1 MFESL
6 YRIDW
11 DLLHRQKRVLVDRAS
26 KDRLKPSVAEAL
38 WGIVHLL
45 DALQDDAVAAGRW
58 TFPGERGV
66 REVRHG
72 KQP

>member
-1 MFESL
+1 MFESIN
-6 YRIDW
+6 RMDW
-11 DLLHRQKRVLVDRAS
+11 DLLHRQKRVLVQEAS
-26 KDRLKPSVAEAL
+26 KDRLKQSVAEAL

-58 TFPGERGV
+58 TFPGDRGV

-72 KQP
+72 KQT